1 MAGRQSSD
9 ELRDDRICF
18 DGSRVLMRTG
28 LGGEL
33 IAKETRRFG
42 FEFLFEFDGGGGCV
56 KFLFFTERK
65 KQIIITLIYI

>member
-1 MAGRQSSD
+1 
-9 ELRDDRICF
+9 
-18 DGSRVLMRTG
+18 MRTG